1 MFFLPIFG
9 GPLVVDVHEFPL
21 GVVFISVCAV
31 GVIRDKCVTSGV
43 CRVIEITV
51 DEDVISEACVENDDV
66 TLKVFAVVVGTTGEV
81 VTFEV
86 CVAEEVTVDDD
97 VTFEPIEVLEVRK
110 CGAVIRADRVGAFVV
125 VTRGTNIY
133 DGNSKLI

>member
-9 GPLVVDVHEFPL
+9 GPLVVDVHGFPL
-21 GVVFISVCAV
+21 GVVFMSVCAV
-31 GVIRDKCVTSGV
+31 GVIGDKCVTSGV

-86 CVAEEVTVDDD
+86 CVVEEVTVDDD
-97 VTFEPIEVLEVRK
+97 VTFEPIEVLEVITF
-110 CGAVIRADRVGAFVV
+110 CFQ
-125 VTRGTNIY
+125 
-133 DGNSKLI
+133 